1 MSAKREFSGIGFI
14 FGHVME
20 KISIIIPFYNIGEI
34 LRDSVNSALSQD
46 YDNIELI
53 LVDDGSTDNS
63 FDIALEFEKKDP
75 SIKIVKKPNGGPG
88 DARNAGLLEAEG
100 EFVTFIDSDDVVTRD
115 FVSSMRRLIDPENGF
130 YHSMTALSFCDMSF
144 TAPEFPVEQ
153 GGILIM
159 SPQDYASNMTAE
171 RITSSV
177 VNRLY
182 VRRVIEDNNI
192 LFPTD
197 HGFWEDMKFNLEY
210 IKATGTNTIYDQTV
224 RYFARR
230 HENSTT
236 RGGTKDHDDEWVR
249 SIASLY
255 DFITN
260 DPYWDSAVKEN
271 VENMYGAAMIAEI
284 ERKKELLKL

>member
-1 MSAKREFSGIGFI
+1 
-14 FGHVME
+14 ME

-34 LRDSVNSALSQD
+34 LRDSVNAALSQD

-75 SIKIVKKPNGGPG
+75 SIKIVQKPNGGPG
-88 DARNAGLLEAEG
+88 EARNAGLMEAEG
-100 EFVTFIDSDDVVTRD
+100 EFITFMDSDDVVTRD
-115 FVSSMRRLIDPENGF
+115 FVSSMRRLIDPENGI
-130 YHSMTALSFCDMSF
+130 YHSMTGLTFCDMSF
-144 TAPEFPVEQ
+144 EVPPLPTEQ
-153 GGILIM
+153 GSTLRM

-171 RITSSV
+171 KITSSV

-182 VRRVIEDNNI
+182 VRRLIEDNGI
-192 LFPTD
+192 RFHTD
-197 HGFWEDMKFNLEY
+197 HGFWEDMKFNLDY
-210 IKATGTNTIYDQTV
+210 IKATGTDTIYDQTV

-236 RGGTKDHDDEWVR
+236 RGGTKDHDDEWVE

-255 DFITN
+255 DFVNN
-260 DPYWDSAVKEN
+260 DPFWSAGVKKN
-271 VENMYGAAMIAEI
+271 MENMYGAAMINLI
-284 ERKKELLKL
+284 EKKKKLLNLS

>member
-1 MSAKREFSGIGFI
+1 
-14 FGHVME
+14 ME

-34 LRDSVNSALSQD
+34 LRDSVNAALSQD
-46 YDNIELI
+46 YGNIELI
-53 LVDDGSTDNS
+53 LVDDGSTDDS

-75 SIKIVKKPNGGPG
+75 SIKIVQKPNGGPG
-88 DARNAGLLEAEG
+88 DARNAGLMEAEG
-100 EFVTFIDSDDVVTRD
+100 EFVTFMDSDDVVTVD
-115 FVSSMRRLIDPENGF
+115 FVSSLRRLIAPENGI

-144 TAPEFPVEQ
+144 TAPSFPVEQ
-153 GGILIM
+153 GGILLM

-171 RITSSV
+171 LITSSV

-182 VRRVIEDNNI
+182 VRRLIEDNGI
-192 LFPTD
+192 TFHTD
-197 HGFWEDMKFNLEY
+197 HGFWEDIKFNLDY

-255 DFITN
+255 DFVNN
-260 DPYWDSAVKEN
+260 DPFWSPVVKKN
-271 VENMYGAAMIAEI
+271 VENMYGAAMVAAL
-284 ERKKELLKL
+284 ERKKKFLGNS

>member
-1 MSAKREFSGIGFI
+1 
-14 FGHVME
+14 ME

-34 LRDSVNSALSQD
+34 LRDSVNAALSQD

-75 SIKIVKKPNGGPG
+75 SIKIVQKPNGGPG
-88 DARNAGLLEAEG
+88 EARNAGLMEAEG
-100 EFVTFIDSDDVVTRD
+100 EFVTFMDSDDVVTRD
-115 FVSSMRRLIDPENGF
+115 FVSSMRRLIDPENGI
-130 YHSMTALSFCDMSF
+130 YHSMTALTFCDMSF
-144 TAPEFPVEQ
+144 EVPSLPAEQ
-153 GGILIM
+153 GEILRM

-182 VRRVIEDNNI
+182 VRRMIEDNNI
-192 LFPTD
+192 RFHTD
-197 HGFWEDMKFNLEY
+197 HGFWEDIKFNLDY
-210 IKATGTNTIYDQTV
+210 IKATGTDTLYDQTI

-236 RGGTKDHDDEWVR
+236 RGGTKDHDDEWVE

-255 DFITN
+255 DFVNN
-260 DPYWDSAVKEN
+260 DPFWSADVKKN
-271 VENMYGAAMIAEI
+271 MENMYGAAMMDLI
-284 ERKKELLKL
+284 EKKKKLLNLS